1 MYPVTQEFL
10 EEIKAANRKVYGRIQ
25 VDYTSPFLDQSI
37 TITASENNHTSHPSQ
52 VADGF
57 RDPLGKYA
65 VLGSWVLGDDHVLAP
80 GSTEDGQMGWWSEQV
95 SQADCTF
102 ATPVTLTAEF
112 HSRPIYELLVVGDS
126 AYEEYPV
133 DFTLTLYSGEMVAH
147 TETVVGNT
155 EIVWEQDIE
164 DINEITKMVLTITKW
179 SHPSQ
184 HAKILELI
192 TSIQETYEGD
202 NILSINLLEEREVS
216 QGSLPVGNISAN
228 EIDIRLNNESRKFD
242 AGNKQ
247 SPLYQLLKANRRIK
261 AWLGTDVRLELNWG
275 DLNDKTWGEVNN
287 P

>member
-10 EEIKAANRKVYGRIQ
+10 DEVTSSNRKIYARLQI
-25 VDYTSPFLDQSI
+25 DYTSPFLDQSI

-52 VADGF
+52 VADGI
-57 RDPLGKYA
+57 RESSGKFA
-65 VLGSWVLGDDHVLAP
+65 VLGSWVLGDDCVLAP
-80 GSTEDGQMGWWSEQV
+80 GTPEAGQMGWWSEQV
-95 SQADCTF
+95 AQADGTF

-126 AYEEYPV
+126 VCEEYPV
-133 DFTLTLYSGEMVAH
+133 DFTITLYSNETVVH
-147 TETVVGNT
+147 TETVADNT
-155 EIVWEQDIE
+155 ETIWQKDIE

-179 SHPSQ
+179 SHPGR

-192 TSIQETYEGD
+192 TSIQEIYEGD
-202 NILSINLLEEREVS
+202 DIISINLLEEREVS

-228 EIDIRLNNESRKFD
+228 ELDIRLNNQSRKFD

-261 AWLGTDVRLELNWG
+261 AWLGVEYW
-275 DLNDKTWGEVNN
+275 EVKN
-287 P
+287 